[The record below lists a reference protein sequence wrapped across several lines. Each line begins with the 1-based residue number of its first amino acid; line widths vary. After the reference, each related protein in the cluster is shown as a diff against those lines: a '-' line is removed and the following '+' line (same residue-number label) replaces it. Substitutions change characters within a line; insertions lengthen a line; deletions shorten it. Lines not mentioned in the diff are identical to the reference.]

1 MSPTEFIIMIATLLV
16 IILRVQV
23 TLASVTQCKD
33 ATYSIPNRVL
43 ASHAFL
49 TKPSPNIEDCVI
61 MCIEHRLCESSNY
74 YRKTKVCELN
84 DKTVISNP
92 EDMVDFEWA
101 IYMTNNVRILPC
113 YDFDFECGRQADIC
127 HLIKGGNMCK
137 ECGAALGLENGKI
150 PDAAITASSFHSAA
164 TRPNGFRLNSE
175 SPSSWSVSVNN
186 HAQWLQVDLGRIMA
200 IKKVATQ
207 GRRIDS
213 HHQWVTSYK
222 VSSREDAWSNWEMY
236 TENNAVKVF
245 RGNTD
250 KDTVVYNVFPQ
261 HIKARFVRILPQTWY
276 HRISMRA
283 ELYGCSLE

>member
-1 MSPTEFIIMIATLLV
+1 MSRTECIIATLFV
-16 IILRVQV
+16 IIWRVQV

-33 ATYSIPNRVL
+33 ATYSISNRIL
-43 ASHAFL
+43 ANHAFL

-127 HLIKGGNMCK
+127 HLKKGGNMCK
-137 ECGAALGLENGKI
+137 ECGGALGLENGKI
-150 PDAAITASSFHSAA
+150 PDAAITASSSFNFALA
-164 TRPNGFRLNSE
+164 PNRVRLNSPSAWSIAN
-175 SPSSWSVSVNN
+175 SPRGP
-186 HAQWLQVDLGRIMA
+186 HWLQVDLGRIMA

-213 HHQWVTSYK
+213 HRQWVKSYK
-222 VSSREDAWSNWEMY
+222 VSSREDGGNWAVYM
-236 TENNAVKVF
+236 ENNAVKVS
-245 RGNTD
+245 T
-250 KDTVVYNVFPQ
+250 TV
-261 HIKARFVRILPQTWY
+261 
-276 HRISMRA
+276 
-283 ELYGCSLE
+283 LY